1 MLREEKDY
9 KRWIQQK
16 EQDQKRI
23 NGLQEEIERNKQQK
37 TLLVKKMKDHEDRY
51 REWRERHH
59 KEVQQL
65 KRTAIKAEY
74 SIRKLERENA
84 KYKAVLRR
92 REEEKAAMQ
101 RNTREIALANART
114 AKTSVTA
121 APVVS
126 SSISSG
132 QGSEGARP
140 VSQVSRRPPRPAPL
154 RGACACPAPLTPP
167 RRPRDPGS
175 TSCARRRS
183 RRRSTTSR

>member
-23 NGLQEEIERNKQQK
+23 NALQEEIERNKQQK
-37 TLLVKKMKDHEDRY
+37 TLLVKKMKDNEDKY

-74 SIRKLERENA
+74 TIRKLERENA

-121 APVVS
+121 APIVP

-132 QGSEGARP
+132 SDGSRP
-140 VSQVSRRPPRPAPL
+140 VSQVSALPRTALSPVLAV
-154 RGACACPAPLTPP
+154 GC
-167 RRPRDPGS
+167 D
-175 TSCARRRS
+175 
-183 RRRSTTSR
+183 